1 MDTLVVGAVAY
12 DPKVVLIWD
21 IIKDY
26 ANATD
31 CKLDY
36 VLFSNYERQVSALLS
51 GHIDIAWNTNVA
63 WIRCLH
69 ASAGKAKALVMRDT
83 DKNFTTKFIKRKSS
97 AISKISD
104 LKGKSF
110 GLGSLDSAQAAILS
124 LHYLKQEAG
133 DMAICELTSLREL
146 QADCINI
153 IRFNSDVG
161 KHGDTGRSEFDVL
174 DSIKKGQIDAG
185 SVGSSTWIR
194 ILQEGG
200 YEDLECFYTTEGY
213 CHCNFTC
220 LESLNKSAQDAFV
233 WMLLS
238 QNTRKNESL
247 ITKMMQMEGLNQ
259 WIKVTNQ
266 ELKGYEV
273 LQAAMQ
279 EQGILKA

>member
-1 MDTLVVGAVAY
+1 MDTLVIGAVAY
-12 DPKVVLIWD
+12 DPKVVPIWD
-21 IIKDY
+21 IIREY
-26 ANATD
+26 ANGMD

-83 DKNFTTKFIKRKSS
+83 DKDFQTKFIKHKSS
-97 AISKISD
+97 AISQIAD

-110 GLGSLDSAQAAILS
+110 GLGSLDSAQAAILA
-124 LHYLKQEAG
+124 LHYLKQEAKDVAVYESAYALKPDG
-133 DMAICELTSLREL
+133 
-146 QADCINI
+146 INI
-153 IRFNSDVG
+153 MRFNSDIG

-174 DSIKKGQIDAG
+174 DSIKRGQIDAG

-200 YEDLECFYTTEGY
+200 YEDLECFYTTKGY

-220 LESLNKSAQDAFV
+220 LESLSESAQEAFV
-233 WMLLS
+233 SMLLS
-238 QNTRKNESL
+238 QNARKNEPL
-247 ITKMMQMEGLNQ
+247 IAKMMQMEGLNQ
-259 WIKVTNQ
+259 WIKVTSQ
-266 ELKGYEV
+266 ELQGYEV